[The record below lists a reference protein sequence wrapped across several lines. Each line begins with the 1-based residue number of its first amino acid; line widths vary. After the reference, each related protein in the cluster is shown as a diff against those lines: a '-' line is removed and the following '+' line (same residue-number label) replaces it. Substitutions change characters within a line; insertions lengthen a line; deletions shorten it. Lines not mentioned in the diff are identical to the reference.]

1 MQVYGRLELSEICDL
16 LASFTSKYTRMISFG
31 KSESE
36 EFLHIK
42 SEIERMQS
50 EINMRNLRS
59 SYSRSEEF
67 VNGLTRAIV

>member
-1 MQVYGRLELSEICDL
+1 MQVYDRLELSEICDL
-16 LASFTSKYTRMISFG
+16 LASFTAKYTHMISFG

-42 SEIERMQS
+42 SEIEKMQS

-59 SYSRSEEF
+59 YSRSEEF
-67 VNGLTRAIV
+67 ANDLTRTSV

>member
-42 SEIERMQS
+42 SEIAKMQS
-50 EINMRNLRS
+50 EIKLRNLRF
-59 SYSRSEEF
+59 YSRNEELA
-67 VNGLTRAIV
+67 NDLTRAIV